1 VYATRPVNN
10 RLRYDMISYLGT
22 GQTLTEYP
30 GALHRALSLPAG
42 TSPQAQALAHEL
54 RTRHTDD
61 AEIVDAVLT
70 MFRQQKFYYT
80 LTPPLLG
87 DQPVDEFLF
96 STRSGFCEHYASA
109 FTVLMRAA
117 GIPARIVT
125 GYQGGEIN
133 EFGNYL
139 IVRQSDAHAWTE
151 VWLKDKGWV
160 RIDPTSAVSPTRV
173 SAGISAAIPR
183 NESLPLMARTNV
195 EWLRKLRLS
204 WDFMSNSWNQWVLGY
219 TPERQRSL
227 LQSVGIDNATWQ
239 KMVAALFVIA
249 GAIVAIFTVIVLRQ
263 LKNRARDPVR
273 IAYLKFCDKL
283 RRKGLPRE
291 PAEGPLDYARR
302 LGRSRPDLAPAVE
315 AITRL
320 YVALRYG
327 AEPGAAALAELKQ
340 RVRQF
345 SA

>member
-1 VYATRPVNN
+1 V
-10 RLRYDMISYLGT
+10 
-22 GQTLTEYP
+22 
-30 GALHRALSLPAG
+30 
-42 TSPQAQALAHEL
+42 LA
-54 RTRHTDD
+54 
-61 AEIVDAVLT
+61 
-70 MFRQQKFYYT
+70 MFREQKFFDT

-96 STRSGFCEHYASA
+96 STRRGFCEHYASA

-117 GIPARIVT
+117 GIPARVVT

-160 RIDPTSAVSPTRV
+160 RVDPTSAVSPSRV
-173 SAGISAAIPR
+173 SAGISAAVPS
-183 NESLPLMARTNV
+183 NESLPLMARTDV
-195 EWLRKLRLS
+195 EWLRKIRLS
-204 WDFMSNSWNQWVLGY
+204 WDFMSNAWNQWVLGY
-219 TPERQRSL
+219 TPERQRWL

-239 KMVAALFVIA
+239 KMVAALFCIA
-249 GAIVAIFTVIVLRQ
+249 GVIVAIFTAIVLRQ
-263 LKNRARDPVR
+263 LRGGARDPVR
-273 IAYLKFCDKL
+273 IAYLKFCDKM

-302 LGRSRPDLAPAVE
+302 LGKSRPDLTPPVE

-327 AEPGAAALAELKQ
+327 MESSAAALEDLKQ
-340 RVRQF
+340 RVKQF